1 MAAEAD
7 WTSLF
12 QNPLFIAGLSGM
24 TAPRGQESQYLLK
37 GLLTG
42 QQVAAS
48 QQAQKLN
55 ALKLQQMQ
63 AQQNFNPQ
71 DYMQT
76 TPAQGTSLAS
86 AMSGEQPAAMPAT
99 LGGPTQ
105 GGMAQMLPQQDMQ
118 QPLTP
123 QPGIQTGR
131 VDMQG
136 MLGGGLA
143 AGMSPAEVQQIGM
156 IMDPQG
162 AAQQAAAA
170 KLAEP
175 YTLAPGQS
183 RMVGSQVLG
192 TNGSAPPG
200 DPAAMLNRTIAAAQQ
215 ARAAGNIPLAEQLES
230 LVQKQS
236 GAFDQQAR
244 LDQLDI
250 ARQNHADNLDLRR
263 QSMENQQGQRA
274 QQNDFAVQR
283 QAVALGTQ
291 LEKSGI
297 PQADQ
302 VLNTIESIVS
312 KYPPGQLPGYGKI
325 QGLLPSAALNED
337 GQKLRQAVAA
347 LANINLKQR
356 SGAAVTDQEYARFKQ
371 ELGNSAFVPEE
382 RIRQGIGQMRSMV
395 EAQKKNYAAAAPEDA
410 IKAYEENGGIPLS
423 QYRHKRAS
431 VSLDEATPDD
441 IAAAIRRK
449 LGK

>member
-1 MAAEAD
+1 
-7 WTSLF
+7 
-12 QNPLFIAGLSGM
+12 
-24 TAPRGQESQYLLK
+24 
-37 GLLTG
+37 
-42 QQVAAS
+42 
-48 QQAQKLN
+48 
-55 ALKLQQMQ
+55 
-63 AQQNFNPQ
+63 
-71 DYMQT
+71 
-76 TPAQGTSLAS
+76 
-86 AMSGEQPAAMPAT
+86 
-99 LGGPTQ
+99 
-105 GGMAQMLPQQDMQ
+105 
-118 QPLTP
+118 
-123 QPGIQTGR
+123 
-131 VDMQG
+131 
-136 MLGGGLA
+136 
-143 AGMSPAEVQQIGM
+143 
-156 IMDPQG
+156 MDPQG